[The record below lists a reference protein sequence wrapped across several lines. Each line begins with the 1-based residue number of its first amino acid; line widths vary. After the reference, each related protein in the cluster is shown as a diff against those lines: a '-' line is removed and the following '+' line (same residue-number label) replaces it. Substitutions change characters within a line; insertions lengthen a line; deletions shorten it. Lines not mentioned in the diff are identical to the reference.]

1 MFHPQEFPPELHLGP
16 FTTRFAQE
24 LGVGP
29 GRLRHREIVS
39 LSRGIKSLGGGD
51 LPLGLLTRPYTQ
63 ATGHSAA
70 SHATAFAIWML
81 PGFLPVADSS
91 LLHISR
97 QAPHDEPR
105 RKGVCGHTTK
115 FRDNEVVCLDG
126 LWITTRART
135 WLDCARRMSVDELV
149 VVADHLIRVPRPE
162 FEGRSEPY
170 ATIVELAAMLERH
183 KGTPGIQK
191 ARAALAL
198 ARVGSDS
205 APETRLRLALGR
217 AGLPEPQINV
227 RVQLAHG
234 RSRTPDVSFPEYRVA
249 VEYDGGTHGDIEQQV
264 RDIRRQEDYG
274 DAGWIEVRI
283 GKAHMHDDAR
293 QAVRKIRDALYGR
306 GWRATQSGPQ

>member
-1 MFHPQEFPPELHLGP
+1 MYHPQGFPLQLQSGP
-16 FTTRFAQE
+16 FTTRFALE

-39 LSRGIKSLGGGD
+39 LSRGIKCLDAGD
-51 LPLGLLTRPYTQ
+51 LPLALLTRPYTQ
-63 ATGHSAA
+63 ATGYSAA

-81 PGFLPVADSS
+81 PGFLPVADAS

-105 RKGVCGHTTK
+105 RKGVFGHTTK
-115 FRDNEVVCLDG
+115 FRDNEVICLDG

-135 WLDCARRMSVDELV
+135 WLDCARRMCVDELV
-149 VVADHLIRVPRPE
+149 VVADHLIRIPRPA

-170 ATIVELAAMLERH
+170 ASIAELAALLERH

-227 RVQLAHG
+227 PVPLSRG
-234 RSRTPDVSFPEYRVA
+234 MFRTPDASFPEYRVA
-249 VEYDGGTHGDIEQQV
+249 VEYDGGTHGDSEQQV

-283 GKAHMHDDAR
+283 DKTHLQDGAGH
-293 QAVRKIRDALYGR
+293 AVRKIRDALYSR
-306 GWRATQSGPQ
+306 GWRPTQTGPQ